1 MATTPPRNAG
11 EQLDI
16 ENNNLDRAIRAV
28 RDFQKGAC
36 TVSFVRASVKAIAAE
51 DLATLAL
58 ATRVPAAQLEKLR
71 N

>member
-1 MATTPPRNAG
+1 MAIDKNDNRTV
-11 EQLDI
+11 DI

-36 TVSFVRASVKAIAAE
+36 TVSFVRAAVKAIAAE

-58 ATRVPAAQLEKLR
+58 ATRVPSGQLEKLR
-71 N
+71 S